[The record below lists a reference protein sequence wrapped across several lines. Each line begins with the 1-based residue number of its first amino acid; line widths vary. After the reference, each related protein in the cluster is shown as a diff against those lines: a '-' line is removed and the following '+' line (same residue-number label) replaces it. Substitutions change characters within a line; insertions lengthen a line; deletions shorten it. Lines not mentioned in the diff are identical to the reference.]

1 MRDPLVQVALNHV
14 GGFIAQTA
22 AAGLLRGENLSN
34 DYYFLWSVE
43 RVAVAYSLAAMGG
56 RDWYQLGATIIL
68 RYQDAETGLWA
79 GRYTQEVDTS
89 FALLFLRKSNLTRD
103 LTANLLTKGRGSQS
117 TLRSNDA
124 KDLPPPTTTNT
135 PEAQRLAQELKTAR
149 PERQTAILEQLR
161 DHTGSEYTDA
171 LAQVIPQLSGDIQ
184 RQARDALA
192 QRMARMTAETIRA
205 RLRDE
210 NAELRRAAALAC
222 AMKEDKSFI
231 PDLIGILD
239 DADPWVV
246 RASAVALRTLTG
258 QDFGPSAN
266 AMSDERKKAI
276 ADWRDWWK
284 RQGGR

>member
-1 MRDPLVQVALNHV
+1 VV
-14 GGFIAQTA
+14 
-22 AAGLLRGENLSN
+22 
-34 DYYFLWSVE
+34 
-43 RVAVAYSLAAMGG
+43 RVAVAYRRAALGG
-56 RDWYQLGATIIL
+56 RDWYQLGATVIL
-68 RYQDAETGLWA
+68 RYQDSETGLWA
-79 GRYTQEVDTS
+79 GRYAQEVDTS

-124 KDLPPPTTTNT
+124 KDLPPPTPPNTTA

-149 PERQTAILEQLR
+149 PERQTAILDQLR
-161 DHTGSEYTDA
+161 DRPGSEYTDA
-171 LAQVIPQLSGDIQ
+171 LAQVIPQLTGDVQ

-231 PDLIGILD
+231 SDLIGILD

-266 AMSDERKKAI
+266 ATSDERKKAI
-276 ADWRDWWK
+276 AAWRDWWK
-284 RQGGR
+284 RQAGR